1 MIFKNRDLGYAL
13 INSNKVGI
21 NFLSKMT
28 MIIQVMYIYS
38 IKVQIS
44 VRLITKR
51 NIPVPL
57 LQRQLLSQLL
67 AVSYGYFH
75 ISKQNAYVAIF

>member
-1 MIFKNRDLGYAL
+1 
-13 INSNKVGI
+13 
-21 NFLSKMT
+21 